1 MHIYV
6 STAFLWWLSGFMS
19 CVAVLILLFIIDKR
33 IRSKKT
39 DDKLKQME
47 KDYEVFDDTDDKKY

>member
-1 MHIYV
+1 MTIFIP
-6 STAFLWWLSGFMS
+6 TAFLWWLSGFMS
-19 CVAVLILLFIIDKR
+19 AIACLILLFIIDKR